1 MLQRSE
7 HNENSC
13 FSSGHIA
20 CLLWYFFSNFPYFIL
35 ILFKGV
41 MATLAKMRKEKK
53 HTHTHTLFCSTG
65 YYIIAHSFS
74 LGNLINY

>member
-53 HTHTHTLFCSTG
+53 HTHTHTHTHCFVAQVTTLLHIHF
-65 YYIIAHSFS
+65 
-74 LGNLINY
+74 L